1 MRPSRSPVTGS
12 GGSSVRTGVTAP
24 SVRIALPK
32 LFLWSEA
39 ARIQEF
45 PEALSRAEAN
55 RSYSRVEI
63 ERELFDVA
71 STLQFQHGAPRGSR
85 TDGIVN
91 LYGIERSGDRWRL
104 NGLGLLERSEG
115 RAKATAEG
123 LHLGM
128 IYRDT
133 LHGDAWVV
141 ELAQLIA
148 TREPRTRLILWL
160 MLRGAELRAGFLD
173 SESSTPLELHFDG
186 GKVLSIRWERTD
198 EFNELLQTHAVELLG
213 PLWSHAINL
222 DPAAAILWEGV
233 VRGSSP
239 STNGLSNALRRSLGL
254 FHHLGLF
261 EGSGGAWVLT
271 PDQLSRLLGD
281 EVLRSLGYDSRAP
294 ERLSDDEAFV
304 RALRDCADA
313 EGFLIVSQLADR
325 FGELLRVPDEN
336 RAAVLDSYARTAMY
350 HDQLRVLDRHP
361 GQPRMGRGL
370 FGEPG
375 ARRVRVE
382 FTPVHKNKHV
392 QTAEQTPAGSS
403 SEMQGEDR

>member
-1 MRPSRSPVTGS
+1 MSSPC
-12 GGSSVRTGVTAP
+12 
-24 SVRIALPK
+24 VRIALPK

-45 PEALSRAEAN
+45 PEALSRAEAD
-55 RSYSRVEI
+55 RTYTRADI
-63 ERELFDVA
+63 ERELLDVA

-91 LYGIERSGDRWRL
+91 LYGIEHSGDRWRL
-104 NGLGLLERSEG
+104 NGLGLLARSEG
-115 RAKATAEG
+115 RAKATVDG
-123 LHLGM
+123 LQLGM
-128 IYRDT
+128 TYRDDP
-133 LHGDAWVV
+133 HQGAWA
-141 ELAQLIA
+141 LALGQLIA

-173 SESSTPLELHFDG
+173 SESNTPLELHFD

-198 EFNELLQTHAVELLG
+198 EFNEILQAHAVELLG
-213 PLWSHAINL
+213 PFWSNAISL
-222 DPAAAILWEGV
+222 DAEATIIWEGV

-261 EGSGGAWVLT
+261 EGSGGAWALT
-271 PDQLSRLLGD
+271 PEQLSRQLGD
-281 EVLRSLGYDSRAP
+281 EVLWSLGSDSAASG
-294 ERLSDDEAFV
+294 RLSDDEAFV

-313 EGFLIVSQLADR
+313 EGFFVVSQLADR
-325 FGELLRVPDEN
+325 FGELLRVPDED

-350 HDQLRVLDRHP
+350 HDELRVLDRHA

-370 FGEPG
+370 FGEPD

-382 FTPVHKNKHV
+382 FTPIHKSKHI
-392 QTAEQTPAGSS
+392 QSAEQTPADSS
-403 SEMQGEDR
+403 NEMQGEDR